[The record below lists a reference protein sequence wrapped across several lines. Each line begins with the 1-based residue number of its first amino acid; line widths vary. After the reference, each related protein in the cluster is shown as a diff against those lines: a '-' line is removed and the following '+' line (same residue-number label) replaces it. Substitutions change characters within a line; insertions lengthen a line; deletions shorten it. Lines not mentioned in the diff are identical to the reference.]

1 MIAVEL
7 ALAAHA
13 ELGEG
18 ARWDERS
25 QRLFWVDI
33 LQGRVHAF
41 APADGSCRSWSVG
54 QPVGAL
60 GVREAGG
67 LVLALR
73 DGFATLDLGT
83 GALSWIAR
91 VEDDRLSQ
99 RMNDGRCDAA
109 GRFWAGTMAFD
120 PSPGTGALYR
130 LDAGGRVTTVLSG
143 LTISNGL
150 DWSPDGR
157 ALYFVDSGTQ
167 RVDLFD
173 FDPVAGALSNRRP
186 FVEVPSAAGMP
197 DGLVVD
203 ADGLVWV
210 ALWGGGAL
218 HRYATDGALAEVVT
232 LPVSHPTSCAFGGPD
247 LQDLYVTSATVEL
260 TPAALSRQPYAGG
273 LFRLRPGVAGRAG
286 HRFAG

>member
-1 MIAVEL
+1 MSGLER
-7 ALAAHA
+7 ALPAGA

-25 QRLFWVDI
+25 QTLYWVDI
-33 LQGRVHAF
+33 LKGRVHAYT
-41 APADGSCRSWSVG
+41 PAAASCRTIAVG

-60 GVREAGG
+60 ALREAGG

-73 DGFATLDLGT
+73 DGFAALDPGT

-91 VEDDRLSQ
+91 VEDDRPDQ

-120 PSPGTGALYR
+120 PSPGTGTLYR
-130 LDAGGRVTTVLSG
+130 LDPGGRVTPMLGG

-150 DWSPDGR
+150 DWSLDGR
-157 ALYFVDSGTQ
+157 TMYFVDSGTQ
-167 RVDLFD
+167 RIDAFD
-173 FDPVAGALSNRRP
+173 FDPASGSISGRRT
-186 FVEVPSAAGMP
+186 FAAVPETAGMP

-203 ADGLVWV
+203 ADGGVWV

-218 HRYATDGALAEVVT
+218 HRYAADGALERVVP
-232 LPVSHPTSCAFGGPD
+232 LPVTHPTSCAFGGPD
-247 LQDLYVTSATVEL
+247 LRDLYVTSASVEL
-260 TPAALSRQPYAGG
+260 GLLARERQPDAGG
-273 LFRLRPGVAGRAG
+273 LFRVRPGVAGRAS

>member
-7 ALAAHA
+7 ALAARA

-18 ARWDERS
+18 ARWDAWS
-25 QRLFWVDI
+25 QTLYWVDI
-33 LQGRVHAF
+33 LKGRVHAF
-41 APADGSCRSWSVG
+41 TPATAACRSFGVG

-60 GVREAGG
+60 AVREAGG

-73 DGFATLDLGT
+73 DGFATLDLDT

-91 VEDDRLSQ
+91 VEDDRPTQ
-99 RMNDGRCDAA
+99 RMNDGRCDAT

-120 PSPGTGALYR
+120 PSPGTGTLYR
-130 LDAGGRVTTVLSG
+130 LDRDGSVTPVLAD

-157 ALYFVDSGTQ
+157 SLYFVDSGTQ

-173 FDPVAGALSNRRP
+173 FDPVAGTLSNRRP
-186 FVEVPSAAGMP
+186 FVQLPDAAGMP

-203 ADGLVWV
+203 ADGFVWV

-218 HRYATDGALAEVVT
+218 HRYAADGALAQVVT

-247 LQDLYVTSATVEL
+247 LMDLYVTSASVEL
-260 TPAALSRQPYAGG
+260 TPAALARQPHAGG

>member
-7 ALAAHA
+7 ALPARA

-18 ARWDERS
+18 PTWDARSRT
-25 QRLFWVDI
+25 LYWVDI
-33 LQGRVHAF
+33 LKGRVHGF
-41 APADGSCRSWSVG
+41 TPATGACRSHRVG

-60 GVREAGG
+60 AVREAGG

-73 DGFATLDLGT
+73 DGFAALDLDT

-91 VEDDRLSQ
+91 VEDDRATQ

-120 PSPGTGALYR
+120 PSPGTGTLYR
-130 LDAGGRVTTVLSG
+130 LDRDGSVTRALG
-143 LTISNGL
+143 DLTISNGL

-157 ALYFVDSGTQ
+157 SLYFVDSGTQ

-173 FDPVAGALSNRRP
+173 FDPVAGTLANRRA
-186 FVEVPSAAGMP
+186 FVQVPDAAGMP

-203 ADGLVWV
+203 ADGFVWV

-218 HRYATDGALAEVVT
+218 HRYATDGALAAVVT
-232 LPVSHPTSCAFGGPD
+232 LPVSHPTSCTFGGPD
-247 LQDLYVTSATVEL
+247 LGDLYVTSASVEL
-260 TPAALSRQPYAGG
+260 TQAALARQPLAGG
-273 LFRLRPGVAGRAG
+273 LFRLRPGVAGRPA
-286 HRFAG
+286 HLFAG

>member
-7 ALAAHA
+7 ALPARA

-18 ARWDERS
+18 PRWDARS
-25 QRLFWVDI
+25 QTLYWVDI
-33 LQGRVHAF
+33 LKGRVHAF
-41 APADGSCRSWSVG
+41 TPATGACRSHRIG

-60 GVREAGG
+60 AVREAGG

-73 DGFATLDLGT
+73 DGFATLDLDT
-83 GALSWIAR
+83 GAVSWIAR
-91 VEDDRLSQ
+91 VEHDRATQ

-120 PSPGTGALYR
+120 PRPGTGTLYR
-130 LDAGGRVTTVLSG
+130 LDRDGSVTPVLG
-143 LTISNGL
+143 DLTISNGL

-157 ALYFVDSGTQ
+157 SLYFVDSGTQ

-173 FDPVAGALSNRRP
+173 FDPVAGTLANRRA
-186 FVEVPSAAGMP
+186 FVQVPEAAGMP

-203 ADGLVWV
+203 ADGFVWV

-218 HRYATDGALAEVVT
+218 HRYATDGALAQVVT

-247 LQDLYVTSATVEL
+247 LADLYVTSASVEL
-260 TPAALSRQPYAGG
+260 TPAALARQPLAGG